1 MIYKTGLLDYGF
13 GRNNFANLRL
23 DAICEC
29 VQNNMIMWA
38 KTVAILVV
46 IFLKESNGEIASQCR
61 FRCEY

>member
-1 MIYKTGLLDYGF
+1 MIHKTGLLDYGF
-13 GRNNFANLRL
+13 RRNNFADFKL
-23 DAICEC
+23 DAIFEC

-61 FRCEY
+61 FRCKY